1 MELLFTHVIAG
12 QQPEFDRVKD
22 RSSRRREHTNFY
34 IRDSNILPI
43 ELCSGK
49 HRHRVV

>member
-1 MELLFTHVIAG
+1 MELLLTHVIAG

-22 RSSRRREHTNFY
+22 RSSRRREHTNLH
-34 IRDSNILPI
+34 IRDSDILPI

-49 HRHRVV
+49 QRRRVV